1 MIYFVDTNTCIYFLN
16 GKYESVKE
24 NFLSKRPN
32 AIKISAI
39 VKAELILGAYR
50 SNRKKQTLEK
60 VERFLK
66 PFEVV
71 DFTDE
76 MSYTYAEI
84 RSKLELAGK
93 TISANDFL
101 IAATTMYCNAV
112 LVTNNTTE
120 FTRVKGLKLENW
132 VVE

>member
-1 MIYFVDTNTCIYFLN
+1 
-16 GKYESVKE
+16 
-24 NFLSKRPN
+24 
-32 AIKISAI
+32 
-39 VKAELILGAYR
+39 
-50 SNRKKQTLEK
+50 
-60 VERFLK
+60 
-66 PFEVV
+66 
-71 DFTDE
+71 

-93 TISANDFL
+93 TIGANDFL

>member
-24 NFLSKRPN
+24 NFLSNSPRD
-32 AIKISAI
+32 IKISAI
-39 VKAELILGAYR
+39 VKAELILGAFK
-50 SNRKKQTLEK
+50 SKRKKQTLEK

-66 PFEVV
+66 PFEII

-76 MSYTYAEI
+76 MSYRYAEI

-93 TISANDFL
+93 TIGANDFL

-120 FTRVKGLKLENW
+120 FARVKGLKLENW